1 MTRVKILLIN
11 GSPRKYG
18 STSKLMAIAEKGVLD
33 AGGVVEKIHLYDY
46 NVKPCIGCVSDDPR
60 ACRYPCIVEDDDFN
74 TLAEKLLD
82 SDGFIILSPI
92 YWYSVSGVLKNFI
105 DRMTSLEN
113 MIVHSGRSL
122 LEGRVAGF
130 IVVGNDSGGIH
141 AIAYLMVTLN
151 SMGVHIPPWALA
163 YSHEKEDV
171 LRDEQVVRDS
181 YNVGYIVARAASL
194 LRDTREWYQP
204 SIDIRILGE
213 LALREV
219 DKHIIQKTERMKMFK
234 EVMRSK

>member
-1 MTRVKILLIN
+1 MDKPRIIIIN

-18 STSKLMAIAEKGVLD
+18 SSAKLIAIAGKGVLD

-46 NVKPCIGCVSDDPR
+46 VVKPCIGCVSDDPR
-60 ACRYPCIVEDDDFN
+60 ACKYPCIIEDDDFN
-74 TLAEKLLD
+74 KLAKKLLD
-82 SDGFIILSPI
+82 SDGFIIVSPL

-113 MIVHSGRSL
+113 MIVHTGRSL
-122 LEGRVAGF
+122 LEGKVAGF

-171 LRDEQVVRDS
+171 LRDEQAIRDS
-181 YNVGYIVARAASL
+181 YNVGYIIAKAATM
-194 LRDTREWYQP
+194 LRDKREWYQP
-204 SIDIRILGE
+204 SVNIRILGE

-219 DKHIIQKTERMKMFK
+219 DKHIIQKTERMKLFK
-234 EVMRSK
+234 LEE